1 MGERTVYI
9 AGSFSWT
16 DLATTDQDAAK
27 AFYMQLFGWEAEDMP
42 AGEGIVYSMMQLAGK
57 YVAAIAPQ
65 PEQQRDAGV
74 PPTWQS
80 YITVESADEA
90 LARAGELGG
99 TVHAGAFDVFDAG
112 RMGVVQDPQ
121 GAYFLVWQPKR
132 HIGAGLVNAPGA
144 LTWNELAT
152 TDLEAAAQFYG
163 DLFSWSTEPIGE
175 EGMPYLMITRTDS
188 EQNGGMRPVMPPG
201 TPPHWLVYFG
211 TENADASVRRV
222 GELGGST
229 LVGPIDIAQGRIAV
243 VQDPQGGVF
252 ALFQGHFDD

>member
-1 MGERTVYI
+1 MGERTIYI

-16 DLATTDQDAAK
+16 DLATTDHDAAK
-27 AFYMQLFGWEAEDMP
+27 AFYSQLFGWEADDMP
-42 AGEGIVYSMMQLAGK
+42 AGEGVVYSMMKLDDR

-65 PEQQRDAGV
+65 PQQQRDAGV

-80 YITVESADEA
+80 YITVESADDT

-121 GAYFLVWQPKR
+121 GAYFLVWQPKQ

-152 TDLEAAAQFYG
+152 TDLDGAARFYG
-163 DLFSWSTEPIGE
+163 DLFSWGTEPMGDDE
-175 EGMPYLMITRTDS
+175 MPYLLIRRTDS
-188 EQNGGMRPVMPPG
+188 ELNGGIRPVMPPG

-211 TENADASVRRV
+211 TDSADASVQRV

-229 LVGPIDIAQGRIAV
+229 LVEPMDIPQGRIAV
-243 VQDPQGGVF
+243 VADPQGAVF
-252 ALFQGHFDD
+252 ALFQGEFDY